1 MSVEQ
6 SVAGRQ
12 KPAPGDLVLDHIA
25 HFVPD
30 LGAAGT
36 LVESLGF
43 VATPVSNHEVLGKPA
58 GTANRCLMFEK
69 GYIEILAPAL
79 DTPNAKRV
87 RDHMSRYPGI
97 HLVCFGTPA
106 AQAEHAR
113 LVAHGFDPEPVVN
126 LRRTIEGHK
135 LVQFNVVYLPPA
147 KMPEGRVQYC
157 EHLTPEHIWQASYV
171 KHPNGAT
178 GLKAAYIVADPPA
191 DAAARWGRFAG
202 LIPHPDEGLV
212 RFDTARGEVFI
223 GTRKALSAFI
233 ERVPAAPGVAA
244 IALEF
249 RDPAAFAS
257 RCEKAG
263 LKVTKTARGNS
274 VALPPALGGT
284 WLF

>member
-1 MSVEQ
+1 MSAEQ

-12 KPAPGDLVLDHIA
+12 KPAPGDLCLDHIA

-30 LGAAGT
+30 LGAAGA
-36 LVESLGF
+36 LLESLGF
-43 VATPVSNHEVLGKPA
+43 VPTPVSNHEVLGKPA

-69 GYIEILAPAL
+69 GYIEILAPTL

-87 RDHMSRYPGI
+87 RDLMARYSGI
-97 HLVCFGTPA
+97 HLVCFGTPS
-106 AQAEHAR
+106 AEAERAR
-113 LVAHGFDPEPVVN
+113 LAAHGFDPEPAVN
-126 LRRTIEGHK
+126 LRRTIEGNK

-157 EHLTPEHIWQASYV
+157 EHLTPEHIWQASCV

-178 GLKAAYIVADPPA
+178 GLAAAYVVADDPQA
-191 DAAARWGRFAG
+191 TAARWGRFAG

-212 RFDTARGEVFI
+212 RLDTSRGEVFI
-223 GTRKALSAFI
+223 GTKKALSAFI
-233 ERVPAAPGVAA
+233 GQVPEAPGVAA

-249 RDPAAFAS
+249 KDPAGFAR

-263 LKVTKTARGNS
+263 LKVMKTARGNS